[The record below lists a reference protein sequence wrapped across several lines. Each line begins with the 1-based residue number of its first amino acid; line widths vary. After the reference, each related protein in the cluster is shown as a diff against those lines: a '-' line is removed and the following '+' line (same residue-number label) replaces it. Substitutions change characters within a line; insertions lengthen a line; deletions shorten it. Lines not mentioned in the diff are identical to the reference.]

1 MATSP
6 TPMICTVSLALG
18 STRGV
23 AHRHIEDGWAGPVAV
38 ATAVRV
44 AVGLRGG
51 HVGSVKLRYKSKS
64 QQLLEVSSPFM

>member
-1 MATSP
+1 
-6 TPMICTVSLALG
+6 
-18 STRGV
+18 
-23 AHRHIEDGWAGPVAV
+23 
-38 ATAVRV
+38 V